1 MHSLATRRRRGRG
14 RRGLLLPL
22 GVCFCSPRARVCMFS
37 ALVPLVATQHTA
49 RLRGWIETS
58 VFTWIQRGRKESV
71 ICIGSCSYVR
81 DREIGG
87 FLPGFLSAGWRWFKR
102 KGDARGLVGQ
112 VYYCTILEFKIPFRK
127 VEKTRKRL
135 FSLII
140 YFNHLAIFLSV

>member
-1 MHSLATRRRRGRG
+1 MKGYISVVGWLVGSRCTLSRRGGGGEGEERVIASS
-14 RRGLLLPL
+14 RCLFL
-22 GVCFCSPRARVCMFS
+22 FSARACVCMFS

-87 FLPGFLSAGWRWFKR
+87 FLPAFLPAG
-102 KGDARGLVGQ
+102 
-112 VYYCTILEFKIPFRK
+112 
-127 VEKTRKRL
+127 
-135 FSLII
+135 
-140 YFNHLAIFLSV
+140 